1 MPTAAGEFVKIYIY
15 LIKCLND
22 NVSELSISKIADV
35 FNNTEKDTIRAL
47 KYWHKKGLLKLTFE
61 SDQVTS
67 LVLYDCDRQSEGGPD
82 AQPCEPVKV
91 TATVK
96 TTPLPE
102 EPERPSVT
110 VREYNAEELA
120 RFREKD
126 EIAELIFVIQKYLG
140 KTVTSSD
147 LNRILFFYEELN
159 FSPELIEY
167 LVEYCVSLGHANMR
181 YIEKTAINW
190 ADSGVK
196 DVTGAKLL
204 NSVFTDNC
212 YPVMRAFGLTG
223 RNPVESEIEYVKKWA
238 LSYDFD
244 ADIVTEA
251 CSRTMAQLHKPSF
264 EYADSILRR
273 WHESGVHTTGDI
285 KKLDEEFKN
294 SRRTAGE
301 RAASSKLPVK
311 IKAGSFNDFE
321 QRDVDMGRL
330 EEQLLTAGR
339 NAGNRS

>member
-47 KYWHKKGLLKLTFE
+47 KYWHKKGLIKLTFE
-61 SDQVTS
+61 NDQVTS
-67 LVLYDCDRQSEGGPD
+67 LVLCDCDIQSADDPG
-82 AQPCEPVKV
+82 ARSCEPVRV

-96 TTPLPE
+96 TAPIPE
-102 EPERPSVT
+102 EPEHPQVT
-110 VREYNAEELA
+110 VREYTAEELA
-120 RFREKD
+120 RFRQKD

-140 KTVTSSD
+140 KTITSSD
-147 LNRILFFYEELN
+147 FNKILFFYEELD

-181 YIEKTAINW
+181 YIEKTAISW
-190 ADSGVK
+190 ADSGIK
-196 DVTGAKLL
+196 DVNGAKLL

-212 YPVMRAFGLTG
+212 YPVMKAFGLTG

-251 CSRTMAQLHKPSF
+251 CNRTMAQLHKPSF

-273 WHESGVHTTGDI
+273 WHESDVHSTDDI
-285 KKLDEEFKN
+285 KRLDEEFKN
-294 SRRTAGE
+294 SKKSAGE
-301 RAASSKLPVK
+301 RAAASKLPVRV
-311 IKAGSFNDFE
+311 KAGSFNDFE
-321 QRDVDMGRL
+321 QRDVDMDEL
-330 EEQLLTAGR
+330 EEQLLIAGR